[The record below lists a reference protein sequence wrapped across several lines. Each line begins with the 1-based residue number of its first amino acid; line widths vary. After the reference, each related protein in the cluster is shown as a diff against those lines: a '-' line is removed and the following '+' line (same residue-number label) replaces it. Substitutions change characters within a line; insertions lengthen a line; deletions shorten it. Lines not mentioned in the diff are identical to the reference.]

1 MAALAYLVVVALLAA
16 AATATTNNPSSVNIS
31 AILNKFQDGYDRRV
45 SYRRAENNLK

>member
-1 MAALAYLVVVALLAA
+1 MATLASLVAVALLA

-45 SYRRAENNLK
+45 RD